1 MTLEAKPTDKSYA
14 TDALDY
20 VAAGWMGVLPV
31 PPRRKDPLPAGYSG
45 YNGKYP
51 DREKIKSWIENGFNA
66 KIEVTK
72 NHFET
77 MHFDA
82 VDANLALRLPNF
94 IIGID
99 VDAYDGKKGRECLA
113 YAEQLWGEL
122 PPTVRSTSRLDGI
135 SGIRLYRVP
144 VGTILQT
151 GVVLQ
156 HPEKGRLDGIDI
168 LQYFHRYC
176 MAWPSVH
183 PDTGRRYRWVDPDGM
198 MHYTDHPL
206 LGSVVNLPEK
216 WVDALSR
223 PPEEELTAHED
234 AEAVV
239 RTLTTGPMSKR
250 VNDALRKSTE
260 EILSAT
266 GGRHDEALR
275 AIGRLLRLNHEGE
288 PGVADA
294 MRFLQDV
301 FVAAIQDRASEYA
314 ATLEWDRMLYGNRI
328 HDKIASTPS
337 ESVKQHSQLEAIMG
351 PMLADQ
357 VPVSKSPQEENP
369 NKINFSEAE
378 IDDFIFGDDAE
389 PSESQTQPNFASEA
403 DIDDFIFGDGF
414 DENDRALAE
423 GEGVVKAAQT
433 WWGIKDTDQLW
444 DLEDYEPEQATI
456 GRREDGAC
464 LFYPGKVSALVG
476 PPESA
481 KSWVAQ
487 YVVSQEIMAGNTAM
501 YLDFEDSDKGIIG
514 RMRYLGVP
522 PAVGRENFL
531 YADPKGALT
540 PEAARE
546 LFSNLDIHR
555 PTVVIVDGLG
565 AVMAMHNHEMKDN
578 TEYIRFFQ
586 LLLEPLTRSGAAVIV
601 IDHTSKDADETNN
614 YAIGAQAKL
623 QMITGV
629 QIRVQAVKK
638 FGRGKEGRLRLAIN
652 KDRPGGVREHSEF
665 RVFKGANNRGS
676 YELDYWATVFVD
688 ARDVPN
694 VRITMRFE
702 PKDLDGAP
710 DGDSERRTIEEK
722 ITDFVSNCPTPPGV
736 QEIINGVTGH
746 NNDFIRQTI
755 KEMVFS
761 GRLKAESQGPG
772 KKTLHYVVDL
782 SLKDIEDDA
791 AILGD
796 ED

>member
-31 PPRRKDPLPAGYSG
+31 PPRRKAPLPGGYSG
-45 YNGKYP
+45 YNGEYP
-51 DREKIKSWIENGFNA
+51 SRDRIKHWIEKGFNA
-66 KIEVTK
+66 KVKIS
-72 NHFET
+72 ET
-77 MHFDA
+77 ETAVLHFDS

-94 IIGID
+94 IVGID

-144 VGTILQT
+144 VGTLLQQVIT
-151 GVVLQ
+151 FQ
-156 HPEKGRLDGIDI
+156 HPDKGRLDGIEVC
-168 LQYFHRYC
+168 QYHHRYV

-183 PDTGRRYRWVDPDGM
+183 PDTGRRYRWVDHDGM

-206 LGSVVNLPEK
+206 VGSIPWLPEK

-234 AEAVV
+234 AQKVV
-239 RTLTTGPMSKR
+239 ASLTGGPRSKR
-250 VNDALRKSTE
+250 VDAALKKTTE

-275 AIGRLLRLNHEGE
+275 GIGRLLRLNHEGE
-288 PGVADA
+288 PGVAEA
-294 MRFLQDV
+294 MGMLETI
-301 FVAAIQDRASEYA
+301 FVCAICDRASEA
-314 ATLEWDRMLYGNRI
+314 EAQAEWDRMLYGNRI

-337 ESVKQHSQLEAIMG
+337 ESIKQGSQLEAIMG
-351 PMLADQ
+351 PMLAEK
-357 VPVSKSPQEENP
+357 VSVSKSPQEENP
-369 NKINFSEAE
+369 IKINFSEA
-378 IDDFIFGDDAE
+378 DDDAVIFGDT
-389 PSESQTQPNFASEA
+389 PSEELHEA
-403 DIDDFIFGDGF
+403 DLDDFIFGDGY

-423 GEGVVKAAQT
+423 GEGAVKAAQT

-522 PAVGRENFL
+522 PEIGRENFL
-531 YADPKGALT
+531 YSDPKGALT

-565 AVMAMHNHEMKDN
+565 AVMAMHGHEMKDN

-629 QIRVQAVKK
+629 QIRVQAVRK
-638 FGRGKEGRLRLAIN
+638 FGRGKKGRLRLAIN
-652 KDRPGGVREHSEF
+652 KDRPGGVRENSEF
-665 RVFKGANNRGS
+665 RVFKGANGRGS

-688 ARDVPN
+688 ATEPPAVH
-694 VRITMRFE
+694 ITMRFE
-702 PKDLDGAP
+702 PKEVAEDPSGVGEELAVE
-710 DGDSERRTIEEK
+710 ERVLEYLEQAGQE
-722 ITDFVSNCPTPPGV
+722 VSTNRVV
-736 QEIINGVTGH
+736 QEVKGKEK
-746 NNDFIRQTI
+746 DLRQALNTLEF
-755 KEMVFS
+755 KRLVSMREGPRKAKMWTFV
-761 GRLKAESQGPG
+761 GRLA
-772 KKTLHYVVDL
+772 
-782 SLKDIEDDA
+782 DIEQQDDET
-791 AILGD
+791 ILGLEKNEPEHD
-796 ED
+796 